1 MPKYN
6 AHQALLWQLIAKNR
20 KRRLALNTPL
30 RKVYQRRQ
38 LLLRVACLTVLLSG
52 NNNGA
57 AVLRRS
63 CRRFQRNVGCLP
75 TYGPLTARNGL
86 KRLSGYLDLHL
97 CFYWVAFVTQ
107 LKKTPS
113 LKSLSPPEARLA
125 ICLYRLARG
134 DYYFTLVS
142 SN

>member
-6 AHQALLWQLIAKNR
+6 AHQALLWQLIEKNR

-52 NNNGA
+52 TGARLLSGNNNGA

-75 TYGPLTARNGL
+75 TYGPLTAINGL

-97 CFYWVAFVTQ
+97 CFNWVAFVTQ

-113 LKSLSPPEARLA
+113 LKSLSPRKL
-125 ICLYRLARG
+125 
-134 DYYFTLVS
+134 D
-142 SN
+142 